1 MNLQRHL
8 GTISTAALLLGAI
21 GCTSDQASTTPPP
34 STEPPTAKTVKGR
47 ASWYG
52 PGFYGRRT
60 TSGEVLRQGTLT
72 AAHSSLPM
80 GTKVK
85 VTRTDTGQSV
95 TVLINDRKP
104 FKPGTVIDL
113 AHGAA
118 VELDLVD
125 DGTSP
130 VQIEV
135 VDQD

>member
-8 GTISTAALLLGAI
+8 GTISAAALLLGAI
-21 GCTSDQASTTPPP
+21 GCTSDQASSTPPP
-34 STEPPTAKTVKGR
+34 STEPPTVKTVKGR

-118 VELDLVD
+118 VELDIVD
-125 DGTSP
+125 DGSGP

-135 VDQD
+135 FDQD